1 MRETKSKALLSWSGG
16 KDCAAAL
23 GRVLAGGRLDVAAL
37 VTTVTAGYERISMHG
52 VRTALLEEQAR
63 ALGIKLEKA
72 VIPMASSNEEYEAA
86 LESVLSRYEGQLS
99 KVVYGDIFLEDVKK
113 YREKHLARL
122 GFECEFPLWGIDTGK
137 LAREFI
143 ESGWRAVVVCVDGD
157 VLSGGFAGREYDHG
171 FLSDLPDDVDPCG
184 ENGEFHTFV
193 YDGPIFGQRVEFQKG
208 EVVLRD
214 GRFFFCDLLPS
225 EGE

>member
-23 GRVLAGGRLDVAAL
+23 GKVLAGGRLDVAAL

-52 VRTALLEEQAR
+52 VRTALLEEQAL
-63 ALGIKLEKA
+63 ALGVRLEKA
-72 VIPMASSNEEYEAA
+72 VIPMAASNEEYETA
-86 LESVLSRYEGQLS
+86 LESVLARYEGLVS
-99 KVVYGDIFLEDVKK
+99 RVVYGDIFLGDVRK
-113 YREKHLARL
+113 YREEHLGRL
-122 GFECEFPLWGIDTGK
+122 GFECEFPLWGIDTRE
-137 LAREFI
+137 LARDFI

-157 VLSGGFAGREYDHG
+157 VLSGDFAGREYDRD
-171 FLSDLPDDVDPCG
+171 FLSDLPAGVDPCG

-193 YDGPIFGQRVEFQKG
+193 CDGPVFGRKVELQKG

-214 GRFFFCDLLPS
+214 GRFYFCDLLPVK
-225 EGE
+225 E